1 MAKKKIRD
9 LNPAFS
15 GGASTRFLEYKNL
28 LINAVSIKGLK
39 FNEER
44 FVKSCLIENG
54 AVGFDRLTDKWANVY
69 GEGINDLGNP
79 ETLTFV
85 FPNRSTYQRR
95 AYYEPDEIGAYMILA
110 LPNTFALATMIR
122 ETVEIEA
129 MCDKAIRQNLKAC
142 QTPYI
147 VVVKDE
153 DTRLSVLQAIQEKE
167 EGDPV
172 VIVSADISEGLK
184 GVQTETPYMVDKFVA
199 YRDQERDRLLNK
211 LGIMSANINKRERV
225 QVGEVNATV
234 GQCVDYIYLLIDTF
248 NKQME
253 TYGLPFEMVLNES
266 LEELYGNEET
276 PVEGEETHIEGE
288 NKGGNEPIE
297 EGEKEQ

>member
-15 GGASTRFLEYKNL
+15 GGDSTRFLEYKNL

-95 AYYEPDEIGAYMILA
+95 AYYEPDEMGAYMILA
-110 LPNTFALATMIR
+110 LPNTFALSTMIR
-122 ETVEIEA
+122 ETVEVEA

-184 GVQTETPYMVDKFVA
+184 GVQTETPYMVDKFVT

-234 GQCVDYIYLLIDTF
+234 GQCMDYIYLLIDTF

-266 LEELYGNEET
+266 LEELYGSEET
-276 PVEGEETHIEGE
+276 PVEDE
-288 NKGGNEPIE
+288 NKGGNEQIE
-297 EGEKEQ
+297 EGEQEQ

>member
-95 AYYEPDEIGAYMILA
+95 AYYEPDEMGAYMIIA
-110 LPNTFALATMIR
+110 LPNTFALSTMIR
-122 ETVEIEA
+122 DTVEVEA

-184 GVQTETPYMVDKFVA
+184 GVQTETPYMVDKFVT

-234 GQCVDYIYLLIDTF
+234 GQCMDYIYLLIDTF

-266 LEELYGNEET
+266 LEELYGSEET
-276 PVEGEETHIEGE
+276 PVEDE
-288 NKGGNEPIE
+288 NKGGNEQIE
-297 EGEKEQ
+297 EGEQEQ

>member
-28 LINAVSIKGLK
+28 LLNAVLIKGLK

-95 AYYEPDEIGAYMILA
+95 AYYEPDEMGAYMILA
-110 LPNTFALATMIR
+110 LPNTFALSTMIR
-122 ETVEIEA
+122 DTVEVEA

-153 DTRLSVLQAIQEKE
+153 DTRLSVLQAIQQKE

-184 GVQTETPYMVDKFVA
+184 GVQTETPYMVDKFA
-199 YRDQERDRLLNK
+199 TYRDQERDRLLNK

-234 GQCVDYIYLLIDTF
+234 GQCMDYIYLLIDTF

-276 PVEGEETHIEGE
+276 SVEDE
-288 NKGGNEPIE
+288 NIGRNEQIE
-297 EGEKEQ
+297 EGEQEQ

>member
-28 LINAVSIKGLK
+28 LINAVLIKGLK

-95 AYYEPDEIGAYMILA
+95 AYYEPDEMGAYMILA
-110 LPNTFALATMIR
+110 LPNTFALSTMIR
-122 ETVEIEA
+122 DTVEVEA

-153 DTRLSVLQAIQEKE
+153 DTRLSVLQAIQQKE

-184 GVQTETPYMVDKFVA
+184 GVQTETPYMVDKFA
-199 YRDQERDRLLNK
+199 TYRDQERDRLLNK

-234 GQCVDYIYLLIDTF
+234 GQCMDYIYLLIDTF

-276 PVEGEETHIEGE
+276 PVEGE
-288 NKGGNEPIE
+288 NKGGNEQIE
-297 EGEKEQ
+297 EGEQEQ

>member
-28 LINAVSIKGLK
+28 LLNAVLIKGLK

-54 AVGFDRLTDKWANVY
+54 AVGFDRLTGKWANVY

-95 AYYEPDEIGAYMILA
+95 AYYEPDEMGAYMILA
-110 LPNTFALATMIR
+110 LPNTFALSTMIR
-122 ETVEIEA
+122 DTVEVEE

-153 DTRLSVLQAIQEKE
+153 DTRFSVLQAFQ
-167 EGDPV
+167 
-172 VIVSADISEGLK
+172 
-184 GVQTETPYMVDKFVA
+184 
-199 YRDQERDRLLNK
+199 
-211 LGIMSANINKRERV
+211 
-225 QVGEVNATV
+225 
-234 GQCVDYIYLLIDTF
+234 
-248 NKQME
+248 
-253 TYGLPFEMVLNES
+253 
-266 LEELYGNEET
+266 
-276 PVEGEETHIEGE
+276 
-288 NKGGNEPIE
+288 
-297 EGEKEQ
+297 

>member
-9 LNPAFS
+9 LNPASS

-95 AYYEPDEIGAYMILA
+95 AYYEPDEMGAYMIIA

-122 ETVEIEA
+122 DTVEVEA

-184 GVQTETPYMVDKFVA
+184 GVQTETPYMVDKFVT

-234 GQCVDYIYLLIDTF
+234 GQCMDYIY
-248 NKQME
+248 
-253 TYGLPFEMVLNES
+253 
-266 LEELYGNEET
+266 
-276 PVEGEETHIEGE
+276 
-288 NKGGNEPIE
+288 
-297 EGEKEQ
+297 

>member
-276 PVEGEETHIEGE
+276 PVEGE

>member
-28 LINAVSIKGLK
+28 LINAVLIKGLK

-95 AYYEPDEIGAYMILA
+95 AYYEPDEMGAYMILA
-110 LPNTFALATMIR
+110 LPNTFALSTMIR
-122 ETVEIEA
+122 ETVEVEA

-184 GVQTETPYMVDKFVA
+184 GVQTETPYMVDKFVT

-234 GQCVDYIYLLIDTF
+234 GQCMDYIYLLIDTF

-276 PVEGEETHIEGE
+276 PVEDE
-288 NKGGNEPIE
+288 NKGGNEQIE
-297 EGEKEQ
+297 EGEQEQ

>member
-9 LNPAFS
+9 LNPVSS

-95 AYYEPDEIGAYMILA
+95 AYYEPDGMGAYMILA
-110 LPNTFALATMIR
+110 LPNTFALSTMIR
-122 ETVEIEA
+122 ETVEVEA

-184 GVQTETPYMVDKFVA
+184 GVQTETPYMVDKFVT

-234 GQCVDYIYLLIDTF
+234 GQCMDYIYLLIDTF

-253 TYGLPFEMVLNES
+253 TYGLSFEMVLNES
-266 LEELYGNEET
+266 LEELYGSEEK
-276 PVEGEETHIEGE
+276 PVESE
-288 NKGGNEPIE
+288 NKGGNEQIE
-297 EGEKEQ
+297 EGEQE

>member
-95 AYYEPDEIGAYMILA
+95 AYYEPDEMGAYMILA
-110 LPNTFALATMIR
+110 LPNTFALSTMIR
-122 ETVEIEA
+122 ETVEVEA

-184 GVQTETPYMVDKFVA
+184 GVQTETPYMVDKFVT

-234 GQCVDYIYLLIDTF
+234 GQCMDYIYLLIDTF

-266 LEELYGNEET
+266 LEELYGSEET
-276 PVEGEETHIEGE
+276 PVEDE
-288 NKGGNEPIE
+288 NKGGNEQIE
-297 EGEKEQ
+297 EGEQEQ

>member
-28 LINAVSIKGLK
+28 LLNAVLIKGLK

-95 AYYEPDEIGAYMILA
+95 AYYEPDEMGAYMILA
-110 LPNTFALATMIR
+110 LPNTFALSTMIR
-122 ETVEIEA
+122 DTVEVEE
-129 MCDKAIRQNLKAC
+129 MCDKAIQQNLKAC

-153 DTRLSVLQAIQEKE
+153 DTRLSVLQAIQQKE
-167 EGDPV
+167 E
-172 VIVSADISEGLK
+172 
-184 GVQTETPYMVDKFVA
+184 
-199 YRDQERDRLLNK
+199 
-211 LGIMSANINKRERV
+211 LGS
-225 QVGEVNATV
+225 
-234 GQCVDYIYLLIDTF
+234 
-248 NKQME
+248 
-253 TYGLPFEMVLNES
+253 
-266 LEELYGNEET
+266 
-276 PVEGEETHIEGE
+276 
-288 NKGGNEPIE
+288 
-297 EGEKEQ
+297 

>member
-28 LINAVSIKGLK
+28 LINAVLIKGLK

-95 AYYEPDEIGAYMILA
+95 AYYEPDEMGAYMILA
-110 LPNTFALATMIR
+110 LPNTFALSTMIR
-122 ETVEIEA
+122 ETVEVEA

-184 GVQTETPYMVDKFVA
+184 GVQTETPYMVDKFVT

-234 GQCVDYIYLLIDTF
+234 GQCMDYIYLLIDTF

-266 LEELYGNEET
+266 LEELYGSEET
-276 PVEGEETHIEGE
+276 PVEDE
-288 NKGGNEPIE
+288 NKGGNEQIE
-297 EGEKEQ
+297 EGEQEQ

>member
-110 LPNTFALATMIR
+110 LPNTFALSTMIR

-276 PVEGEETHIEGE
+276 PVEGE

>member
-28 LINAVSIKGLK
+28 LINAVSIKGLI
-39 FNEER
+39 FNDER

-95 AYYEPDEIGAYMILA
+95 AYYEPDEMGAYMILA
-110 LPNTFALATMIR
+110 LPNTFALSTMIR
-122 ETVEIEA
+122 ETVEVEA

-184 GVQTETPYMVDKFVA
+184 GVQTETPYMVDKFVT

-234 GQCVDYIYLLIDTF
+234 GQCMDYIYLLIDTF

-276 PVEGEETHIEGE
+276 PVEDE

-297 EGEKEQ
+297 EGEQEQ

>member
-122 ETVEIEA
+122 ETVDIEA

-276 PVEGEETHIEGE
+276 PVEGE

>member
-1 MAKKKIRD
+1 M
-9 LNPAFS
+9 
-15 GGASTRFLEYKNL
+15 
-28 LINAVSIKGLK
+28 
-39 FNEER
+39 
-44 FVKSCLIENG
+44 
-54 AVGFDRLTDKWANVY
+54 
-69 GEGINDLGNP
+69 
-79 ETLTFV
+79 
-85 FPNRSTYQRR
+85 
-95 AYYEPDEIGAYMILA
+95 GAYIILA
-110 LPNTFALATMIR
+110 LPNTFALSTMIR
-122 ETVEIEA
+122 DTIQVEE

-153 DTRLSVLQAIQEKE
+153 DTRLSVLQAIQQKE

-184 GVQTETPYMVDKFVA
+184 GVQTETPYMVDKFA
-199 YRDQERDRLLNK
+199 TYRDQERDRLLNK

-234 GQCVDYIYLLIDTF
+234 GQCMDYIYLLIDTF

-266 LEELYGNEET
+266 LEELYGKEET
-276 PVEGEETHIEGE
+276 PVEDE
-288 NKGGNEPIE
+288 NKDGNEQIE
-297 EGEKEQ
+297 EGEQEQ

>member
-28 LINAVSIKGLK
+28 LVNAVSIKGLK

-95 AYYEPDEIGAYMILA
+95 AYYELDEMGAYMILA
-110 LPNTFALATMIR
+110 LPNTFALSTMIR
-122 ETVEIEA
+122 DTVEVEA

-167 EGDPV
+167 EGEPV

-184 GVQTETPYMVDKFVA
+184 GVQTETPYMVDKFVT
-199 YRDQERDRLLNK
+199 YCDQERDRLLNK

-234 GQCVDYIYLLIDTF
+234 GQCMDYIYLLIDTF

-253 TYGLPFEMVLNES
+253 TYGLPFEMILNES
-266 LEELYGNEET
+266 LEELYGSEET
-276 PVEGEETHIEGE
+276 PVEGE
-288 NKGGNEPIE
+288 NKGGNEQIE
-297 EGEKEQ
+297 EGE